1 MAYIAKKVCSFAG
14 RDFLIGNPIPDE
26 LINPGRVADLIKIGV
41 ITEVPDVYPVEGM
54 DDIVA
59 EVGQV
64 KFEVNIHAEEGDL
77 PLELTNEELQQLV
90 DVLQA
95 KAEEAKALVAEITSE
110 NVLIMVDC
118 LHPIKSVRSA
128 VKERAAELFPQ

>member
-14 RDFLIGNPIPDE
+14 QDFLIGNPIPDE

-41 ITEVPDVYPVEGM
+41 ITEVPDVQSVE
-54 DDIVA
+54 A
-59 EVGQV
+59 QEGQV
-64 KFEVNIHAEEGDL
+64 KFKIDIHAEEGDL
-77 PLELTNEELQQLV
+77 PLEFTNEELQQFF

-118 LHPIKSVRSA
+118 LHPTKSVRSA
-128 VKERAAELFPQ
+128 VQERAAELFPQ